1 MPQPNAKSMRAK
13 AARWLPEE
21 RRRQLISVAS
31 RLIADKGIE
40 ALRTR
45 DIAAAAKINIATLH
59 YHFPTKE
66 ALVQAVGADLIDQ
79 FRSARESKHLPVESA
94 RQQLRLEMQDVRTRL
109 VSAQEQL
116 AVLTELAILAR
127 RDPAVANILKRMD
140 RGWHRQLSEILQRGK
155 NSGEFRRD
163 LNVGPAAS
171 AIMTQL
177 RSLGYLIEPKQAEV
191 LRIFDQIEAQIEA
204 WLTPR

>member
-1 MPQPNAKSMRAK
+1 MRAK
-13 AARWLPEE
+13 VARWLPED

-66 ALVQAVGADLIDQ
+66 ALVQAVVADLIDQ
-79 FRSARESKHLPVESA
+79 FRSAREGKHLPVGSA

-155 NSGEFRRD
+155 NSGEFRQD
-163 LNVGPAAS
+163 LDAGPAAS

>member
-1 MPQPNAKSMRAK
+1 MPQANAKPRRAK

-31 RLIADKGIE
+31 RLIAAKGLE
-40 ALRTR
+40 SLRTR

-66 ALVQAVGADLIDQ
+66 ALLQAVIADLIDQ
-79 FRSARESKHLPVESA
+79 FRSARESKHLPAESA

-140 RGWHRQLSEILQRGK
+140 RGWHRQLSKILQRGK
-155 NSGEFRRD
+155 NSGEFRQD
-163 LNVGPAAS
+163 LDVASAAS

-177 RSLGYLIEPKQAEV
+177 RSLGYLTEPKQALI
-191 LRIFDQIEAQIEA
+191 LRTFDQIEAQIEA
-204 WLTPR
+204 WLTAR

>member
-1 MPQPNAKSMRAK
+1 MPQANAKPRRAK
-13 AARWLPEE
+13 AARWLPED
-21 RRRQLISVAS
+21 RRRQLIRVAS
-31 RLIADKGIE
+31 SLIADKGIE

-59 YHFPTKE
+59 YYFPTKE
-66 ALVQAVGADLIDQ
+66 ALIQAVIADSIDQ
-79 FRSARESKHLPVESA
+79 FRSAREGRHLPIESA

-127 RDPAVANILKRMD
+127 RDPEVAHILKRMD
-140 RGWHRQLSEILQRGK
+140 HGWHRQLSEILQRGK
-155 NSGEFRRD
+155 KSGEFRQD
-163 LNVGPAAS
+163 LDVASAAS

-177 RSLGYLIEPKQAEV
+177 RSLGYLIEPRQTEILA
-191 LRIFDQIEAQIEA
+191 IFDQIVAQIET
-204 WLTPR
+204 WLEPG

>member
-1 MPQPNAKSMRAK
+1 MAQAKAKPMRAK
-13 AARWLPEE
+13 AARWLPED

-66 ALVQAVGADLIDQ
+66 ALVQAVIADFIDQ

-109 VSAQEQL
+109 TSAQEQL
-116 AVLTELAILAR
+116 AVLTELAIRAR
-127 RDPAVANILKRMD
+127 RDPAIAQILRHMD
-140 RGWHRQLSEILQRGK
+140 RGWHRQLSGILQRGK
-155 NSGEFRRD
+155 DGGEFRRD
-163 LNVGPAAS
+163 LDADSAAS
-171 AIMTQL
+171 AIMAQL
-177 RSLGYLIEPKQAEV
+177 RSLGFLVEPKQAVV
-191 LRIFDQIEAQIEA
+191 LRIFDQIEAQIET
-204 WLTPR
+204 WLMPR

>member
-1 MPQPNAKSMRAK
+1 MPQANAKSMRAK
-13 AARWLPEE
+13 TARWLPEK

-31 RLIADKGIE
+31 RLIAAKGIE

-66 ALVQAVGADLIDQ
+66 ALVQAVIGDLIDQ
-79 FRSARESKHLPVESA
+79 FRSARSAHREPDASA

-127 RDPAVANILKRMD
+127 RDPAVARILKRMD
-140 RGWHRQLSEILQRGK
+140 RGWHQQLSEILQSGK
-155 NSGEFRRD
+155 KSGEFRQD
-163 LNVGPAAS
+163 LDVPSAAT

-177 RSLGYLIEPKQAEV
+177 RSLGYLIEPKQADV

-204 WLTPR
+204 WLTSR